1 MHIFTF
7 QLVFGW
13 CCLFFFSFSFKLSQI
28 EQEFIIECSDAAEF
42 PRAVSAHNLPHKV
55 GIPIRNQ
62 KCKDWDEKSWGKDN
76 KN

>member
-13 CCLFFFSFSFKLSQI
+13 CCLLLLLLFFSFKLSQI
-28 EQEFIIECSDAAEF
+28 EQEFIIECSDAAQF

-62 KCKDWDEKSWGKDN
+62 KCKD
-76 KN
+76 